1 MNLLNIFFK
10 TKWSS
15 HIWLKLLILMSIV
28 VVGFL
33 LYKKYYP
40 TVYSEGFSQNER
52 FVAKYNDQIY
62 DEFYSEVYDD
72 LNKPNR
78 RIPYE
83 IQSILKQTQSDTSNS
98 RFLDIGSGTGGVVDA
113 LAKKGYEVVGLDKS
127 KDMIEHA
134 EQKYPSAQYVLGD
147 VMEPLTFEKTSFSH
161 VLCLYHTIYQFSDKV
176 AFFRNCHHWLKPGG
190 YLVVHL
196 VDRDHFDTTV
206 PAAKNI
212 LFGSPR
218 RFYEDRITDS
228 VMNFKDFKYKVSYQF
243 DKNTHHVAVLETFV
257 DHETS
262 NVRQNEQT
270 LYMEEINDIITTA
283 NYCGF
288 IPHGK
293 IDLAPTTDD
302 KYQFLYIF
310 ERIL

>member
-1 MNLLNIFFK
+1 
-10 TKWSS
+10 
-15 HIWLKLLILMSIV
+15 MSII
-28 VVGFL
+28 L
-33 LYKKYYP
+33 LGLMVYKKYYP
-40 TVYSEGFSQNER
+40 TVYSEGFSQNEK

-62 DEFYSEVYDD
+62 DQFYSEIYDE

-78 RIPYE
+78 RVPFE
-83 IQSILKQTQSDTSNS
+83 IQSIIKMTQADEKS
-98 RFLDIGSGTGGVVDA
+98 RFLDIGSGTGFVVNS
-113 LAKKGYEVVGLDKS
+113 LTEKGYEVIGVDKS

-134 EQKYPSAQYVLGD
+134 NRRYPTSLFVLGD

-161 VLCLYHTIYQFSDKV
+161 ILCLYHTIYQFTDKV
-176 AFFRNCHHWLKPGG
+176 AFFRNCQHWLKPGG

-196 VDRDHFDTTV
+196 VNRHKFDTTI

-212 LFGSPR
+212 VFGSPQ

-228 VMNFKDFKYKVSYQF
+228 VMNFKDFKFKVSYQF
-243 DKNTHHVAVLETFV
+243 DKDTNQVVVLETFI
-257 DHETS
+257 DKETS
-262 NVRQNEQT
+262 NIRQNEQT
-270 LYMEEINDIITTA
+270 LYMEDINDIVSTA

-293 IDLAPTTDD
+293 IDLEPTTDD